1 MIADCV
7 CWIIPVMRYTAL
19 ASVVLASVQ
28 FAVAQPVAKKIP
40 HETKVHGVTLTD
52 DYFWL
57 RDKKNPEVIA
67 YLEAENAYT
76 DSVMKGTE
84 ALQQKLYEEDI
95 AFVKPSDLD
104 IPYMRDGYYYY
115 TRREAG
121 KEYDIYAR
129 KKGSLTAPEEI
140 ILDLN
145 DLAKGHQFLSLGAY
159 ALTPDAN
166 LLAYA
171 IDTTGDDRYTLR
183 IKDRRTGEL
192 LPEQVE
198 NVDNA
203 TWSADGKTLFYV
215 TQDKVTQRPDSLYRH
230 VPGSTKDELL
240 YHEPDVMYRL
250 RMSKTR
256 DRALILIDSYSK
268 KSNEVRYIRSDDA
281 SSAPRVI
288 VPRKEGHLYIVEH
301 RDDRFYIRTN
311 DHAPNYRLVIVS
323 EKNPSMEH
331 WREVIPARRDV
342 ELFEVN
348 VFRDYMA
355 VSEVKDGNRTI
366 RIVDLR
372 NGKSTPI
379 SFPEPVYN
387 VSRDANPDFNTRKFR
402 YRYNSL
408 LQPEAIYEFDMEKH
422 FNTLLKQD
430 PAPATYDA
438 SQYGVERIYATA
450 PDGVKV
456 PLSLVYKKPLVR
468 DGKRPMLLYSYG
480 SYGIPLWPFFV
491 KAQIPLI
498 DRGAIYAIANVRGG
512 GGMGQAWREAG
523 TMMRKRN
530 TFTDFIASA
539 EQLVKDKYT
548 SSDRLVITGQSAGG
562 LLVGAV
568 ATMRPDLFKAVVATS
583 PFVDIL
589 NTMLDPSLPL
599 VTNEYIEWGNP
610 TIQKEFEYIRSYSPY
625 DNIRRTAYPAMLVTV
640 SLNDTRVSFWEGTK
654 FVAKLRAMKTDSN
667 PVLLKV
673 NMGGGH
679 GGSSGRYDSWRDYAF
694 IQAFMLQQM
703 GIAN

>member
-1 MIADCV
+1 
-7 CWIIPVMRYTAL
+7 MRFA
-19 ASVVLASVQ
+19 AVVSVVLASTQ
-28 FAVAQPVAKKIP
+28 LAFAQPVAKKVP
-40 HETKVHGVTLTD
+40 HETKLHGVTLED

-57 RDKKNPEVIA
+57 RDKKNPDVIA
-67 YLEAENAYT
+67 HLEAENAYT
-76 DSVMKGTE
+76 ESMMKGTE
-84 ALQQKLYEEDI
+84 ALQQKLYDEDV
-95 AFVKPSDLD
+95 AFVKPSDLGV
-104 IPYMRDGYYYY
+104 PYLRDGYYYY
-115 TRREAG
+115 TRHEAG

-140 ILDLN
+140 LLDVN
-145 DLAKGHQFLSLGAY
+145 DLAKGHQYLSLGAY
-159 ALTPDAN
+159 ALTSDAN

-171 IDTTGDDRYTLR
+171 IDTTGDDRYTLH
-183 IKDRRTGEL
+183 IKDRRTGAL
-192 LPEQVE
+192 LPETIE
-198 NVDNA
+198 NVDDA
-203 TWSADGKTLFYV
+203 MWSADGSTLFYV

-230 VPGSTKDELL
+230 VLGSSNDELL
-240 YHEPDVMYRL
+240 YHEADVMYRL
-250 RMSKTR
+250 RLSRTR
-256 DRALILIDSYSK
+256 DRELILIDSYSK
-268 KSNEVRYIRSDDA
+268 KSNEVRYIRSDSPSD
-281 SSAPRVI
+281 APRVI

-301 RDDRFYIRTN
+301 RGDRLYIRTN
-311 DHAPNYRLVIVS
+311 DRAPNYRLVTVS
-323 EKNPSMEH
+323 EKNPAMEH

-348 VFRDYMA
+348 VFSNYMA

-379 SFPEPVYN
+379 TFPEPVYN
-387 VSRDANPDFNTRKFR
+387 LSRDANPDFNTKKFR

-430 PAPATYDA
+430 PAPETYDA
-438 SQYGVERIYATA
+438 SRYGVERIYAIA
-450 PDGVKV
+450 ADGAKV
-456 PLSLVYKKPLVR
+456 PLSLVYRKPLVR

-491 KAQIPLI
+491 KGQIPLI

-523 TMMRKRN
+523 TMMQKRN

-539 EQLVKDKYT
+539 EHLIKEKYT
-548 SSDRLVITGQSAGG
+548 SADRLVITGQSAGG
-562 LLVGAV
+562 LLVGAA

-589 NTMLDPSLPL
+589 NTMMDPSLPL

-610 TIQKEFEYIRSYSPY
+610 ANQKEFEYIRSYSPY
-625 DNIRRTAYPAMLVTV
+625 DNIRRAAYPAMLVTV
-640 SLNDTRVSFWEGTK
+640 SLNDTRVGFWEGAK
-654 FVAKLRAMKTDSN
+654 FVAKVRELNTGDK

-679 GGSSGRYDSWRDYAF
+679 AGASGRFDAWRDYAF